1 MSHADIWQRIL
12 RWLKLFEGSPD
23 RSVKVRYVKA
33 HNGEEG
39 NERADA
45 LTKMGA
51 DLRRKLSV
59 RHGPDDDWIGE
70 AMGDYWSNR
79 TPS

>member
-1 MSHADIWQRIL
+1 M
-12 RWLKLFEGSPD
+12 
-23 RSVKVRYVKA
+23 RYVKA

-39 NERADA
+39 NERADR
-45 LTKMGA
+45 LTKLGS

-59 RHGPDDDWIGE
+59 RQGPDYDWIGE

-79 TPS
+79 KPS